1 MNHLCVNTNFTCNVS
16 NLCFSNLLFVL
27 RFHNTFSPS
36 FFFGSDFECPLLFK
50 KFSHQPEVL
59 QICSF
64 SGYSYFIM
72 NYFLLTFSLRLFSH
86 LEFISL
92 CWGCV

>member
-50 KFSHQPEVL
+50 KFSINL
-59 QICSF
+59 R
-64 SGYSYFIM
+64 SYKYVPSVGVHI
-72 NYFLLTFSLRLFSH
+72 LL
-86 LEFISL
+86 
-92 CWGCV
+92 